1 MYHGER
7 PKITMEQICSCYEN
21 SLSVT
26 SLKKEL
32 DNLIISNYPLILKVY
47 TALLFDSLSTH
58 KINHKGII
66 INDKFI
72 INKYGIKII
81 KNFYSSIYC
90 EDTIILFKSLIEFII
105 NIIENKQF
113 FKKDLL

>member
-32 DNLIISNYPLILKVY
+32 DNLIIL
-47 TALLFDSLSTH
+47 
-58 KINHKGII
+58 
-66 INDKFI
+66 
-72 INKYGIKII
+72 
-81 KNFYSSIYC
+81 
-90 EDTIILFKSLIEFII
+90 
-105 NIIENKQF
+105 
-113 FKKDLL
+113 